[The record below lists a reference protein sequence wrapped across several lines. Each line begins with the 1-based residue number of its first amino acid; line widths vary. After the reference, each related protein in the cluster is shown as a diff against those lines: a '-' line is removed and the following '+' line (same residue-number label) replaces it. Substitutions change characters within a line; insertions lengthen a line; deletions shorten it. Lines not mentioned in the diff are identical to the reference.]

1 MRVKNNHE
9 HEIKHQTMFHS
20 RRNITRRRKPCLFTF
35 RSSMSIMLRRE
46 SNIRACN
53 EEGINLELGIHD
65 LSHDETRD
73 MQRVE
78 EGDEHVHPV

>member
-1 MRVKNNHE
+1 
-9 HEIKHQTMFHS
+9 
-20 RRNITRRRKPCLFTF
+20 
-35 RSSMSIMLRRE
+35 MSIMPRRE
-46 SNIRACN
+46 SNIYIRACN
-53 EEGINLELGIHD
+53 EEGINLELRIHD

>member
-1 MRVKNNHE
+1 
-9 HEIKHQTMFHS
+9 
-20 RRNITRRRKPCLFTF
+20 
-35 RSSMSIMLRRE
+35 MSIMLRRE